1 MDFML
6 ICIIVNFQR
15 KKLHKMKIN
24 ARDIDCFVR
33 FIFFNYRF
41 FTILLK
47 LYEKARILTFF
58 FIKIYLSLERNGN
71 HR

>member
-1 MDFML
+1 
-6 ICIIVNFQR
+6 
-15 KKLHKMKIN
+15 MKIN

-33 FIFFNYRF
+33 FIFYNYRF
-41 FTILLK
+41 FTVLLK

>member
-1 MDFML
+1 
-6 ICIIVNFQR
+6 
-15 KKLHKMKIN
+15 MKIN

-33 FIFFNYRF
+33 FIVYNYRF

-58 FIKIYLSLERNGN
+58 FIKSYLSLERNGN

>member
-1 MDFML
+1 
-6 ICIIVNFQR
+6 
-15 KKLHKMKIN
+15 MKIN

-33 FIFFNYRF
+33 FIVYNYRF

-58 FIKIYLSLERNGN
+58 L
-71 HR
+71 